1 MYRMPVPYGKKVLL
15 SINYPFTAPPTVR
28 EFSILSLKHRYR
40 IIVGILAIIIAAP
53 IAPQLVLCCPTKVA
67 SPAGKVFSS
76 LLEIITVGRIY
87 SFHIP
92 SVANKAPEV
101 IAGFTSGSMIE
112 KKFYK
117 YLLHQLPLPL
127 PVQQAEPEKRMKLS

>member
-53 IAPQLVLCCPTKVA
+53 IAPQLVLCCPTNVA

-101 IAGFTSGSMIE
+101 IAGFTSGSIIE
-112 KKFYK
+112 KSFINTCSINYRC
-117 YLLHQLPLPL
+117 LFQFSRQSP
-127 PVQQAEPEKRMKLS
+127 KRG